1 MDAHNLFVP
10 RGDESL
16 LEGIIMTLLK
26 KSMSKSKTFSLLF
39 TSLNSSQT
47 VSLMILKM
55 SFLLFVDGGKC

>member
-1 MDAHNLFVP
+1 MDAHNLFFP

-55 SFLLFVDGGKC
+55 SFLLFVDGRKC

>member
-1 MDAHNLFVP
+1 MDAHNLFFP

-39 TSLNSSQT
+39 TSLNLSQT
-47 VSLMILKM
+47 ESLMILKG
-55 SFLLFVDGGKC
+55 LFDCS

>member
-1 MDAHNLFVP
+1 MDAHNLIFP

-39 TSLNSSQT
+39 TSLNLSQT
-47 VSLMILKM
+47 VSLMILK
-55 SFLLFVDGGKC
+55 SLFDCS